1 MKKNLGT
8 SPLQTINK
16 IKNTNYVQ
24 NPSQNQQTR
33 FTKFNET
40 KIGCYQG

>member
-8 SPLQTINK
+8 SPLQTTNK
-16 IKNTNYVQ
+16 IKNTKYVQ

-33 FTKFNET
+33 FTKSNET
-40 KIGCYQG
+40 KIVCNQS